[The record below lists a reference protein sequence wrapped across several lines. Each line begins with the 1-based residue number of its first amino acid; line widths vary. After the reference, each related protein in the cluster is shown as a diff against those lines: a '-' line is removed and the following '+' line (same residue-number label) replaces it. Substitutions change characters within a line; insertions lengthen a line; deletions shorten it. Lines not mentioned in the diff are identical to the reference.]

1 MSEQKPVPNLMKAL
15 RESLEKAVQP
25 PATQQESARVDVVAR
40 EIAKELMSNGFGDQG
55 DRLAI
60 RLGSQDFG
68 GWSLDGAARQIRI
81 TLEREGYVLDRMA
94 EATRRAQLLASAPP
108 AVWQDK
114 TADELRRIAAHIR
127 TPGNVWAEDA
137 IDEIARLLEN
147 RSRQLSPLPSP
158 PDTRRQVDER
168 REVGHQEHHAEGLA
182 VVVGPVGTGP
192 G

>member
-1 MSEQKPVPNLMKAL
+1 MSEQRPVPNLMKAL

-25 PATQQESARVDVVAR
+25 PATPLDRVDVVAR

-81 TLEREGYVLDRMA
+81 TLEQEGYVLDRMA
-94 EATRRAQLLASAPP
+94 EAARRAQLKVSAPP

-127 TPGNVWAEDA
+127 TPGTVWAEDA

-147 RSRQLSPLPSP
+147 RARQLSPLPSP
-158 PDTRRQVDER
+158 PT
-168 REVGHQEHHAEGLA
+168 
-182 VVVGPVGTGP
+182 P
-192 G
+192 GGK